1 MENFNKIISF
11 ILGLVVV
18 IVFLII
24 ISGRWNIKQL
34 FRVSRGNTPSQV
46 VTPTT
51 KPANVDATATPATTK
66 APTRTP
72 TPSRRPM
79 QAVNNIPNTGADV
92 LILPLLLAGL
102 AGGLSLSKKS

>member
-24 ISGRWNIKQL
+24 ISGRWNVRQL
-34 FRVSRGNTPSQV
+34 FRVSKGNTASQL

-51 KPANVDATATPATTK
+51 KPTTVDATGTPTTTK

-79 QAVNNIPNTGADV
+79 QAVNNIPNTGANIV
-92 LILPLLLAGL
+92 VLPLLLAGL
-102 AGGLSLSKKS
+102 AGGLSLRKKS